1 MKRVL
6 IIVLIWFLINCVCI
20 IFLGIYIKLIEYQNI
35 EISHSRPFFYEI
47 LFSLFMITLFSLPTL
62 VFNLIYFAS
71 KKITHI
77 KFILQL
83 YKTYL
88 IYSIIVCLIISA
100 TFFQFTAL
108 IISFIGLFVSFIVI
122 TIFKYLPGEDIQN

>member
-35 EISHSRPFFYEI
+35 EISHGRPFFYEI